1 MQQGY
6 LPHLD
11 GLRAIAV
18 GLVVLFH
25 AGYTTLSGGFIG
37 VDVFFV
43 LSGFLI
49 TGQLAKNLDKGQF
62 SFSQFYLRRVR
73 RLAPAYLAVALASL
87 VAALF
92 IMLPEDLIYHARLTV
107 LALVSLSNFYLS
119 NTTGGYF
126 ESDTDEIALL
136 HTWSLSVEEQYYL
149 LWPAML
155 LLLWKLQ
162 SPRLRL
168 GLIGALLVVS
178 VLFSGWYT
186 SADPSRAYYLLPA
199 RFHELLIGALL
210 ALVGHRL
217 PTPSRPLRELLCWGG
232 LALII
237 QAGFTLAA
245 DQGFPGYQA
254 LAPCLGTALLIYAG
268 NEPSSVHYLL
278 TRRVMVWL
286 GMLSYSLYLWH
297 WPVFSFA
304 RYATGEL
311 TPWMGAAGIALAIA
325 LSHLTW
331 RFVEQPF
338 RFRWLFTPRKTF
350 AVLFF
355 GPALAL
361 TVVAGVLDAGDGF
374 MGRFGKEAEQA
385 IRAMESTPGKHRIAC
400 PDDTDK
406 PCADILLAGDSHAEH
421 FGDFLSVIAADAGLT
436 LNTVQRPG
444 CPALPG
450 LTPTYLKDGALKPD
464 PKCVKHN
471 ARLYRQLHRYDYVV
485 LAGYWALADMKADRY
500 FFTSEHWPELDAPS
514 TQASLAA
521 AFREGIQ
528 RIVDAGA
535 IPVIIQDNPT
545 APDQLFQCSRRK
557 LLPFYDEPCTF
568 SDNVLTQQQGTRRAL
583 FAELADAFPS
593 LQFIDPNALI
603 CADGT
608 CTTELDGL
616 PIYRDDDHLNRMG
629 SEYLG
634 QRYLEVFGNPF
645 SPARTPESRQQTT
658 DNSGLAP

>member
-49 TGQLAKNLDKGQF
+49 TGQLAKNLEKGQF
-62 SFSQFYLRRVR
+62 SFREFYLRRVR
-73 RLAPAYLAVALASL
+73 RLAPAYLTVALASL
-87 VAALF
+87 VAALL

-107 LALVSLSNFYLS
+107 LALISLSNFYLA

-136 HTWSLSVEEQYYL
+136 HTWSLSVEEQFYL
-149 LWPAML
+149 VWPAML
-155 LLLWKLQ
+155 LLLWKLP
-162 SPRLRL
+162 STRLRL
-168 GLIGALLVVS
+168 GLVGVLLVVS
-178 VLFSGWYT
+178 ALFSGWYT
-186 SADPSRAYYLLPA
+186 TVDPSRAYYLLPA

-217 PTPSRPLRELLCWGG
+217 PTPNRPLRELLCWLG
-232 LALII
+232 LGLII
-237 QAGFTLAA
+237 HAGFTLSA
-245 DQGFPGYQA
+245 DKGFPGLQA
-254 LAPCLGTALLIYAG
+254 LAPCIGTALLIYAG
-268 NEPSSVHYLL
+268 REPSSMHYLL

-311 TPWMGAAGIALAIA
+311 TPLMGAAGIVLAIA

-331 RFVEQPF
+331 RFIEQPF

-361 TVVAGVLDAGDGF
+361 TVAAAVIDAGDGF
-374 MGRFGKEAEQA
+374 MGRFGSEAEQA
-385 IRAMESTPGKHRIAC
+385 IRAMESTPGKHRVAC
-400 PDDTDK
+400 PDDK
-406 PCADILLAGDSHAEH
+406 QLPCADILLAGDSHAEH
-421 FGDFLSVIAADAGLT
+421 FGDFLSVLAADAGKT
-436 LNTVQRPG
+436 LNTIQRPG

-450 LTPTYLKDGALKPD
+450 VTPTYIKDGVLKPD
-464 PKCVKHN
+464 PKCPQHN
-471 ARLYRQLHRYDYVV
+471 TQLYRQLHRYDYVV
-485 LAGYWALADMKADRY
+485 LAGYWALSDMKADRY
-500 FFTSEHWPELDAPS
+500 FFTSDAWPELAAES
-514 TQASLAA
+514 SRLSLTA
-521 AFREGIQ
+521 AFREGIEA
-528 RIVDAGA
+528 IIEAGA
-535 IPVIIQDNPT
+535 TPIIIQDNPT
-545 APDQLFQCSRRK
+545 APDKLFQCSRRK
-557 LLPFYDEPCTF
+557 LLPFYDEPCEF
-568 SDNVLTQQQGTRRAL
+568 SAQVLEEQQAHKQAL
-583 FAELADAFPS
+583 FAELAREYPT
-593 LQFIDPNALI
+593 LRFIDPNKLI
-603 CADGT
+603 CAEGT

-634 QRYLEVFGNPF
+634 QLYLQRFGNPF
-645 SPARTPESRQQTT
+645 LSATDEPAKT
-658 DNSGLAP
+658 DDAGKASLP